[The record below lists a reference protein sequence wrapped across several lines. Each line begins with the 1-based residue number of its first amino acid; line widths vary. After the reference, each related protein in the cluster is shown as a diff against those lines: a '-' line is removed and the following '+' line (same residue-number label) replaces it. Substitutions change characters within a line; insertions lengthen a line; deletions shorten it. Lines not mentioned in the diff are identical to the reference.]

1 MGANPAP
8 TTKVVHSVIPSAGLI
23 LKPAS
28 KHYDR
33 RLQIAVVRPTCLVF
47 ILGMHTQACLQFEER
62 AQMNGL
68 RILIADDHEVIRQV
82 VRSVLT
88 KRAGWEVC
96 GEAVDGEDAITKAQ
110 CLKPDV
116 IVLDIRMPNLGGFE
130 AARAIKQELPT
141 TLILFLTQHDAAATL
156 PLALQAGGRGLV
168 SKYDMDARLIPA
180 IEELVHD

>member
-1 MGANPAP
+1 MRGDDS
-8 TTKVVHSVIPSAGLI
+8 KSWGRPS
-23 LKPAS
+23 
-28 KHYDR
+28 
-33 RLQIAVVRPTCLVF
+33 CLVF
-47 ILGMHTQACLQFEER
+47 ILGMHAQACLKLEER

-68 RILIADDHEVIRQV
+68 RILIADDHQVIRQV

-88 KRAGWEVC
+88 KRVGWEVC

-116 IVLDIRMPNLGGFE
+116 VVLDIRMPNGDGFE

-141 TLILFLTQHDAAATL
+141 TLILFLTQQEVTAVL
-156 PLALQAGGRGLV
+156 PLAMQAGGRGLV
-168 SKYDMDARLIPA
+168 SKYDMDVRLIAA